1 MKAQTKKTVII
12 ASISLGVLAIVLAI
26 YFIFFWKKNSEEE
39 TGSTMTSA
47 GDADKAKNTF
57 PLSYSLFYNQP
68 VEELQRRLNQKLNA
82 AWISNVNSEVFNVN
96 MPVGKDGKLIT
107 SLKVDGY
114 FGPDTQ
120 AVVQWALG
128 TKDVSEEQFNSLA

>member
-39 TGSTMTSA
+39 TGLTVTSA

-68 VEELQRRLNQKLNA
+68 VEELQRRLNKKLEA
-82 AWISNVNSEVFNVN
+82 TWITNVNSEVFNTN

-107 SLKVDGY
+107 SLKIDGY

-128 TKDVSEEQFNSLA
+128 TKDVSVEQFNSLA